1 MLEKAQQQ
9 VAGAGI
15 LPGKHNRYLKTQ
27 PGGVIPARR
36 IHTKTM
42 DKETRETKDN
52 RYSRHEIIITAQNS
66 QGDYVKDASH
76 GRPELAENGELYHY
90 SVAIQSWRNDKP
102 HLTGCDFDVQDD
114 HTVFTYDEAVKVAE
128 ELETKWCG
136 PRLLDL
142 DDAQGSFAMS
152 IPSPADFVGF
162 TTYTITTIMQGTRA
176 DNGYPMILKRLAEC
190 GWGSEPELFQFVG
203 ITAAVAHGALT
214 VREDYDDT
222 IDRGIYLDIVYNY
235 AERFCE
241 WLEEWTG
248 NQLDPWQA
256 REIEIRNLMH
266 GAVDLM
272 RKCDDTERQIL
283 NCSKEATA

>member
-1 MLEKAQQQ
+1 
-9 VAGAGI
+9 
-15 LPGKHNRYLKTQ
+15 
-27 PGGVIPARR
+27 
-36 IHTKTM
+36 M

-52 RYSRHEIIITAQNS
+52 TYNRHETIITAQNS
-66 QGDYVKDASH
+66 QGDYVKDATH
-76 GRPELAENGELYHY
+76 GRPELPENGELYHY
-90 SVAIQSWRNDKP
+90 SVAIQSWRNEKP
-102 HLTGCDFDVQDD
+102 PCGRSQDCHFDVQDD

-162 TTYTITTIMQGTRA
+162 ATYTITTIMQGTRA

-222 IDRGIYLDIVYNY
+222 IERGIYLDIVFDY

-241 WLEEWTG
+241 WLEEWTA
-248 NQLDPWQA
+248 NQLDPWNA
-256 REIEIRNLMH
+256 REIDIRNLMH
-266 GAVDLM
+266 SAVDQM
-272 RKCDDTERQIL
+272 RKMDDLEDKMLSTP
-283 NCSKEATA
+283 KEATA